1 MQLYAMNMNLMAEK
15 IFVVV
20 EFGFKENVIGAIV
33 VHNKAFLFYLYALF
47 RCYNFNVLNKHE

>member
-1 MQLYAMNMNLMAEK
+1 MNMNLMAEK

-33 VHNKAFLFYLYALF
+33 VHEKAFFYLYALCLK
-47 RCYNFNVLNKHE
+47 RTVLNRHE

>member
-1 MQLYAMNMNLMAEK
+1 MNMNLMAEK

-33 VHNKAFLFYLYALF
+33 VHKKVFFYLYALCLK
-47 RCYNFNVLNKHE
+47 RTI

>member
-20 EFGFKENVIGAIV
+20 EFGVKE
-33 VHNKAFLFYLYALF
+33 KYD
-47 RCYNFNVLNKHE
+47 RCYSSSRKKLYFLLICIMSKTNGEFKCFV